1 MHLLL
6 KKQVRVLSYTVGV
19 YVHIYYR
26 LELSGLPS
34 SAVEGADIMTSSN
47 AAYGM
52 TKQRSEPE
60 EGYAQV
66 PMASRGPPPA
76 NEEGIYEAPLPLCN
90 PLAAPV
96 AGAGEEERVY
106 ETIPVDK

>member
-1 MHLLL
+1 MLI
-6 KKQVRVLSYTVGV
+6 YAVGA

-66 PMASRGPPPA
+66 PIAPRGPPPA
-76 NEEGIYEAPLPLCN
+76 DEEGVYYEVPLPLPTCN
-90 PLAAPV
+90 PLAARPPPV

-106 ETIPVDK
+106 ETIPADK